1 MPAKNDYKPIL
12 VAFMAFKDNTH
23 YERDT
28 EFTVEQLGVVQPT
41 DVVRWMQFKAYGVPD
56 PGPDAR
62 PTLCRSSSLA
72 YWKKAL
78 SKFMPN
84 KLMQWNALAG
94 QGNPTKSSEVN
105 DLIAKVKKCEVR
117 RQGKK
122 SSARR
127 ATKPEE
133 YKRIIE
139 LLEENPGIF
148 QNFCVPA
155 LIKFQFH
162 MISRIDD
169 ASQFLMDNL
178 TANDDNDFTLRSKLN
193 WSKNVREERDAP
205 NQIVIGAM
213 DSLYCVLIGLAVW
226 LEIFVGAG
234 GRGEMSP
241 FDFGMSDDFR
251 VPEGG
256 EKVAKKIQEIFL
268 KEIFCRPEFSTVEGP
283 LGSHSL
289 RKQPSTH
296 ARKNGC
302 NKDEKEI
309 RGRWKSNRRIADVYD
324 DIDLPYPDAKV
335 AGKLCIGGPCKYSV
349 KAGSGVT
356 DGFILQYVVPAIA
369 TRFPEKVSLV
379 LGKALL
385 WFAFS
390 DEQEHL
396 PTALRE
402 RIHHAYTEIQE
413 LPDNVNPVEKL
424 LLVITGNE
432 GEVFL
437 DEVVGN
443 DTPPGAPGDNQANR
457 QQTNERNQMIG
468 LISQVN
474 TLRRDIA
481 EVKTELGETRMEARH
496 EFQLNREFLRRTA
509 IQPAFRRNNNTEE
522 HPPVQ
527 GSVATLSPNPKNLF
541 ILWQEYEIGLGG
553 RKAAKLFTREE
564 RGRVKHKYSRR
575 KVVWD
580 CISNLVRA
588 GLTAHLAI
596 DRIHQV
602 YGEATQVTVI
612 INSMKRDRIAGV
624 IHPLLHA

>member
-1 MPAKNDYKPIL
+1 
-12 VAFMAFKDNTH
+12 
-23 YERDT
+23 
-28 EFTVEQLGVVQPT
+28 
-41 DVVRWMQFKAYGVPD
+41 
-56 PGPDAR
+56 
-62 PTLCRSSSLA
+62 
-72 YWKKAL
+72 
-78 SKFMPN
+78 
-84 KLMQWNALAG
+84 
-94 QGNPTKSSEVN
+94 
-105 DLIAKVKKCEVR
+105 
-117 RQGKK
+117 
-122 SSARR
+122 
-127 ATKPEE
+127 
-133 YKRIIE
+133 
-139 LLEENPGIF
+139 
-148 QNFCVPA
+148 
-155 LIKFQFH
+155 
-162 MISRIDD
+162 
-169 ASQFLMDNL
+169 
-178 TANDDNDFTLRSKLN
+178 
-193 WSKNVREERDAP
+193 
-205 NQIVIGAM
+205 
-213 DSLYCVLIGLAVW
+213 
-226 LEIFVGAG
+226 
-234 GRGEMSP
+234 MSP
-241 FDFGMSDDFR
+241 FVFGMSDDFR

-296 ARKNGC
+296 ARKSGC

-564 RGRVKHKYSRR
+564 RGRVKHKYSRQ
-575 KVVWD
+575 KVVWVN
-580 CISNLVRA
+580 NL
-588 GLTAHLAI
+588 L
-596 DRIHQV
+596 
-602 YGEATQVTVI
+602 YY
-612 INSMKRDRIAGV
+612 
-624 IHPLLHA
+624 